1 MTMHSR
7 QDAKLRYDQGKKLLP
22 HIPKDTLF
30 VFEMSPRRT
39 KEEITTS
46 LAKWKE
52 RFGA

>member
-1 MTMHSR
+1 MR
-7 QDAKLRYDQGKKLLP
+7 
-22 HIPKDTLF
+22 F

-52 RFGA
+52 RSGAG